1 MKLQLKRSNVLDG
14 SVAKPPT
21 APQMEYGELAV
32 NYNADDPVIFIKD
45 SDGVIIR
52 LTNRSPKWDDIIGK
66 PNVND
71 GAINI
76 AGGEGITA
84 TGDNASA
91 NQSANTTRTL
101 SVDATWLNT
110 WIGANI
116 TPANNGKIDI
126 EAGNGIVATG
136 SNATANQPN
145 DTVRTLSVKAKPDG
159 GLIVDGDGISVNFP
173 EITAGD
179 GIVNDGSSLSVLA
192 DPGWAIDV
200 TPTGLRFGNNWTNIP
215 ALPGV

>member
-66 PNVND
+66 PDVND

-91 NQSANTTRTL
+91 NQSADTTRTL

-126 EAGNGIVATG
+126 DGGDGITATG

-145 DTVRTLSVKAKPDG
+145 DTVRTLSVKLKPDG
-159 GLIVDGDGISVNFP
+159 GLTVDPNGISV
-173 EITAGD
+173 ELSGE
-179 GIVNDGSSLSVLA
+179 GIINNGSGLSVVA

-215 ALPGV
+215 VLPGA

>member
-66 PNVND
+66 PDVND

-91 NQSANTTRTL
+91 NQSADTTRTL
-101 SVDATWLNT
+101 AVDATWLNT

-126 EAGNGIVATG
+126 DGGDGITATG

-145 DTVRTLSVKAKPDG
+145 DTVRTLSVKLKPDG
-159 GLIVDGDGISVNFP
+159 GLTVDPNGISV
-173 EITAGD
+173 ELSGE
-179 GIVNDGSSLSVLA
+179 GIINNGSGLSVVA

-200 TPTGLRFGNNWTNIP
+200 TPTGLRFGNNWSNIP
-215 ALPGV
+215 VLPGA